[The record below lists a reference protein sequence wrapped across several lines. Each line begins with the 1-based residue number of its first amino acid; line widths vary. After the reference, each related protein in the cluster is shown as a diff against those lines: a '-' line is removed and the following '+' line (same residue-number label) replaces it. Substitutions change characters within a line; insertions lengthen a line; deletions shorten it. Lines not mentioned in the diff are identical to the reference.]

1 MLAASLLTM
10 GAGQGWISGPAAY
23 ANEIPSAAS
32 SNGIASE
39 GIASEGSTGFAG
51 APEASVVAATILFL
65 VKQFVSSRRLGLVSG
80 VDGFFRLT
88 STTRGPDVA
97 YVSLDRLPGGVFPTQ
112 SYPALAPNLVVEVLS
127 PGNTKAEM
135 TRKRL
140 EYFHHGIQLVW
151 IVDCEHRSVVV
162 YTSPADF
169 TVLGEQDIIDGGQAL
184 QGFTVS
190 VTDFLPIS
198 TSESSNRADG
208 DVTALTIAWF
218 ERIVICLNFVRSSF
232 PITQSE
238 IRGYE

>member
-1 MLAASLLTM
+1 MDL
-10 GAGQGWISGPAAY
+10 GAGCVRKRDPVGCFFERNRLGGNRLGGFDWICRCARSVGSSGNDPVFGKA
-23 ANEIPSAAS
+23 IRFVAS
-32 SNGIASE
+32 
-39 GIASEGSTGFAG
+39 FG
-51 APEASVVAATILFL
+51 ARLG
-65 VKQFVSSRRLGLVSG
+65 SRRFLPID
-80 VDGFFRLT
+80 VDDAWA
-88 STTRGPDVA
+88 DVA